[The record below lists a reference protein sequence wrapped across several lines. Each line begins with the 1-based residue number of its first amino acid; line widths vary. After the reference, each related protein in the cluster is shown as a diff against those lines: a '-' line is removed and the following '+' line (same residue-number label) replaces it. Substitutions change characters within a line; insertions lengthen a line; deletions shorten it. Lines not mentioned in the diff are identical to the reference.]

1 MKDNN
6 KNISKKS
13 IGNKVT
19 EKSTFNI
26 YPKSNKIKNQF
37 SLKEKASL
45 KQMPKNEEKKV
56 LDQIKVSSNDNDYED
71 NFKVIKLTEENDY
84 ENSINDNKFVNDSLN
99 ETIKDIFFNK
109 HNNSKYISLSNNES
123 TYNKNTTLA
132 DNYDNNSKFIL
143 ETDNLES
150 GEFVYDGNIK
160 ILELIGEG
168 GQGKIYKG
176 VLVNISDESDPVFV
190 AVKRYCYEGRNM
202 NIVERFANECETF
215 RNLKHEH
222 ILEYYDIEYFIN
234 DSQTI
239 VNIILEYIDG
249 ITLKDYIELTKGN
262 CGLNNIRIIGNCIL
276 EGLNYLH
283 SNKIIHRDIKVS
295 KIFHYLSLKTF

>member
-6 KNISKKS
+6 KIISKKS
-13 IGNKVT
+13 VGNKVT

-26 YPKSNKIKNQF
+26 YPKNNKIKNQF

-45 KQMPKNEEKKV
+45 KQMPKVEEKKV
-56 LDQIKVSSNDNDYED
+56 LEQIKVSGNDNDYED
-71 NFKVIKLTEENDY
+71 NFKVIKLTEDNDY

-295 KIFHYLSLKTF
+295 KIFLKA

>member
-1 MKDNN
+1 MTNN
-6 KNISKKS
+6 
-13 IGNKVT
+13 
-19 EKSTFNI
+19 
-26 YPKSNKIKNQF
+26 
-37 SLKEKASL
+37 
-45 KQMPKNEEKKV
+45 
-56 LDQIKVSSNDNDYED
+56 DDHYED
-71 NFKVIKLTEENDY
+71 SFKVIKLTEDNNNNKDQNNYHDNYNDIDH
-84 ENSINDNKFVNDSLN
+84 SINDNKFVNDSLN

-123 TYNKNTTLA
+123 TCNKNTTLA

-143 ETDNLES
+143 ESDTLEC

-168 GQGKIYKG
+168 AQGKIYKG
-176 VLVNISDESDPVFV
+176 MLLNISDETDPVYV

-202 NIVERFANECETF
+202 SVVDKFANECETF

-249 ITLKDYIELTKGN
+249 ITLKDYIDLTKGS
-262 CGLNNIRIIGNCIL
+262 CGLNNIKIIGNCIL
-276 EGLNYLH
+276 EGLDYLH
-283 SNKIIHRDIKVS
+283 SNKIIHRDIKVR
-295 KIFHYLSLKTF
+295 KKYNLA